1 MKYALITGGSGGIGS
16 AICIKL
22 ARMGYKV
29 LVHYHSNKSAAEEVL
44 ENIRNAKGDGEIIG
58 FDVTDFDAVKQ
69 ALTTWKSNHGQD
81 YIAVLVNNAGTTR
94 DALMFWM
101 EKEDWSQVIDTN
113 LNSFFYVT
121 SQLVKDMVIQKF
133 GRIVNVVS
141 LSGQKGLPGQSN
153 YAAAKA
159 GVVGATKSLAQ
170 EVGRKNVTVNAVSP
184 GYIQTEMTK
193 DLDEKHLSRMIPANR
208 FGTPE
213 EVAAVVGF
221 LASEEASYVTGEVI
235 KVNGGLYT

>member
-1 MKYALITGGSGGIGS
+1 MKYALVTGGSGGIGS

-22 ARMGYKV
+22 SQMGYQV
-29 LVHYHSNKSAAEEVL
+29 LVHYNSNKASAEKVL
-44 ENIRNAKGDGEIIG
+44 DSIQKQNGGGEIMG
-58 FDVTDFDAVKQ
+58 FDVTDFDAVKK
-69 ALTTWKSNHGQD
+69 ALGEWKAEHEED

-101 EKEDWSQVIDTN
+101 EQEEWSEVIDTN
-113 LNSFFYVT
+113 LNSFYYVT

-159 GVVGATKSLAQ
+159 GVIGATKSLAQ

-184 GYIQTEMTK
+184 GYIRTAMTAE
-193 DLDEKHLSRMIPANR
+193 LDEKHLKKMIPANR

-213 EVAAVVGF
+213 EVAEVVGF
-221 LASEEASYVTGEVI
+221 LASEGASYVTGEVI
-235 KVNGGLYT
+235 SVNGGLYT

>member
-1 MKYALITGGSGGIGS
+1 
-16 AICIKL
+16 
-22 ARMGYKV
+22 MGYKI
-29 LVHYHSNKSAAEEVL
+29 LVHYNSNQTAAEAVL
-44 ENIRNAKGDGEIIG
+44 NNIRKENGDGEIMS
-58 FDVTDFDAVKQ
+58 FNVADFDTVKKT
-69 ALTTWKSNHGQD
+69 LGDWKSKHEED
-81 YIAVLVNNAGTTR
+81 YIAVLVNNAGTTH

-101 EKEDWSQVIDTN
+101 EKEEWSEVIDIN

-121 SQLVKDMVIQKF
+121 SQLVKDMVIHKF

-159 GVVGATKSLAQ
+159 GVIGATKSLAQ

-184 GYIQTEMTK
+184 GYIRTAMTK
-193 DLDEKHLSRMIPANR
+193 DLDEKHLKKMIPVSR

-213 EVAAVVGF
+213 EVAEVVGF
-221 LASEEASYVTGEVI
+221 LASDGASYVTGEVI
-235 KVNGGLYT
+235 SVNGGLYT

>member
-22 ARMGYKV
+22 AQMGYKV
-29 LVHYHSNKSAAEEVL
+29 LVHYNSNKTAAEEVL
-44 ENIRNAKGDGEIIG
+44 QNIRNENGDGEIMG
-58 FDVTDFDAVKQ
+58 FDVTDFGAVKQ
-69 ALTTWKSNHGQD
+69 VLNDWKANHEED
-81 YIAVLVNNAGTTR
+81 YIAVLVNNAGTTK

-101 EKEDWSQVIDTN
+101 EEEDWSQVIDTN

-159 GVVGATKSLAQ
+159 GVIGATKSLAQ

-184 GYIQTEMTK
+184 GFIRTAMTK
-193 DLDEKHLSRMIPANR
+193 DLDEKHLKKMIPANR

-213 EVAAVVGF
+213 EVAATVGF
-221 LASEEASYVTGEVI
+221 LASEGASYITGEVI
-235 KVNGGLYT
+235 SVNGGLYT

>member
-1 MKYALITGGSGGIGS
+1 MKYALVTGGSGGIGS
-16 AICIKL
+16 AICLKL
-22 ARMGYKV
+22 SQMGYKI
-29 LVHYHSNKSAAEEVL
+29 LVHYNSNKAAAEEVL
-44 ENIRNAKGDGEIIG
+44 ENIRQGNGDGEIMG
-58 FDVTDFDAVKQ
+58 FNVADFDAVKQ
-69 ALTTWKSNHGQD
+69 TLSEWKAKHEAD

-101 EKEDWSQVIDTN
+101 EKEEWSEVIDTN
-113 LNSFFYVT
+113 LNSFYYVT
-121 SQLVKDMVIQKF
+121 SQLVKDMVIHKF

-159 GVVGATKSLAQ
+159 GVIGATKSLAQ

-184 GYIQTEMTK
+184 GYIRTAMTAE
-193 DLDEKHLSRMIPANR
+193 LDEKQLKKMIPANR

-221 LASEEASYVTGEVI
+221 LASGGASYVTGEVI
-235 KVNGGLYT
+235 SVNGGLYT

>member
-22 ARMGYKV
+22 AQMGYKV
-29 LVHYHSNKSAAEEVL
+29 LVHFNSNKAAAEEVL
-44 ENIRNAKGDGEIIG
+44 QNIRNENGDGEIMG
-58 FDVTDFDAVKQ
+58 FDVTDFGAVKQ
-69 ALTTWKSNHGQD
+69 ALNDWKANHEED
-81 YIAVLVNNAGTTR
+81 YIAVLVNNAGTTK

-101 EKEDWSQVIDTN
+101 EEEDWSQVIDTN

-133 GRIVNVVS
+133 GRIVNIVS

-159 GVVGATKSLAQ
+159 GVIGATKSLAQ

-184 GYIQTEMTK
+184 GFIRTAMTK
-193 DLDEKHLSRMIPANR
+193 DLDEKHLKKMIPANR

-213 EVAAVVGF
+213 EVAATVGF
-221 LASEEASYVTGEVI
+221 LASEGASYITGEVI
-235 KVNGGLYT
+235 SVNGGLYT

>member
-1 MKYALITGGSGGIGS
+1 MRYALITGGSGGIGS
-16 AICIKL
+16 AICLKL
-22 ARMGYKV
+22 SRMGYQI
-29 LVHYHSNKSAAEEVL
+29 LVHYNSNKPAAAKVL
-44 ENIRNAKGDGEIIG
+44 ENIRKENGNGEIIG
-58 FDVTDFDAVKQ
+58 FDVTDFGTIKKK
-69 ALTTWKSNHGQD
+69 LTDWKTKHGED

-101 EKEDWSQVIDTN
+101 EKEEWSEVIDTN
-113 LNSFFYVT
+113 LNSFYYVT

-159 GVVGATKSLAQ
+159 GVIGATKSLAQ

-184 GYIQTEMTK
+184 GYIRTAMTA
-193 DLDEKHLSRMIPANR
+193 DLDEKHLKKMIPANR

-213 EVAAVVGF
+213 EVAEVVGF
-221 LASEEASYVTGEVI
+221 LASEGASYVTGEVI
-235 KVNGGLYT
+235 SVNGGLYT

>member
-16 AICIKL
+16 AICLKL
-22 ARMGYKV
+22 SSMGYKV
-29 LVHYHSNKSAAEEVL
+29 LVHYNSNKKSAEDVL
-44 ENIRNAKGDGEIIG
+44 ENIRAKSGDGEIIR
-58 FDVTDFDAVKQ
+58 FDVTDFDAVKES
-69 ALTTWKSNHGQD
+69 LNKWKTEHEED

-94 DALMFWM
+94 NALMFWM
-101 EKEDWSQVIDTN
+101 EKEEWSEVIDTN
-113 LNSFFYVT
+113 LNSFYYVT

-159 GVVGATKSLAQ
+159 GVIGATKSLAQ

-184 GYIQTEMTK
+184 GYIRTAMTAE
-193 DLDEKHLSRMIPANR
+193 LDEKQLKKMIPANR

-213 EVAAVVGF
+213 EVAEVVGF
-221 LASEEASYVTGEVI
+221 LASEGASYVTGEVI
-235 KVNGGLYT
+235 SVNGGLYT

>member
-16 AICIKL
+16 AICIEL
-22 ARMGYKV
+22 ARMDYKV
-29 LVHYHSNKSAAEEVL
+29 LVHYNSNKTAAKEVL
-44 ENIRNAKGDGEIIG
+44 ENIRNENGDGEIIG
-58 FDVTDFDAVKQ
+58 FNVTDFDAVKK
-69 ALTTWKSNHGQD
+69 ALNDWKANHEED
-81 YIAVLVNNAGTTR
+81 YIAVLVNNAGITK

-159 GVVGATKSLAQ
+159 GVIGATKSLAQ

-184 GYIQTEMTK
+184 GFIKTAMTK
-193 DLDEKHLSRMIPANR
+193 DLDEKHLKKMIPANR

-221 LASEEASYVTGEVI
+221 LASEGASYITGEVI
-235 KVNGGLYT
+235 SVNGGLYT